1 MRQKSATQFG
11 GVLRLSRLRFGWA
24 MLVDLGLGSIR
35 ILTALNRSGGQERYG
50 NLDHIYSIDDSDGKY
65 M

>member
-1 MRQKSATQFG
+1 
-11 GVLRLSRLRFGWA
+11 

-50 NLDHIYSIDDSDGKY
+50 NLDIIYSIDDSDGKY

>member
-1 MRQKSATQFG
+1 
-11 GVLRLSRLRFGWA
+11 

-35 ILTALNRSGGQERYG
+35 ILTALNLSGGQERYG
-50 NLDHIYSIDDSDGKY
+50 NLDIIYSIDDSDGKY